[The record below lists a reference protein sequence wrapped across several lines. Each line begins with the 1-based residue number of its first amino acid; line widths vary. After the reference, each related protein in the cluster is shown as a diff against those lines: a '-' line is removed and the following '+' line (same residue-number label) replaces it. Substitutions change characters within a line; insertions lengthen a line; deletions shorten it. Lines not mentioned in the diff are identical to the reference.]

1 MKKTIITSAIT
12 AVALLVAPHAIAA
25 DKDFLKGKKLNIY
38 IGVSAGGIY
47 GTFARLM
54 SKHISKHLPNQAG
67 AIITSLRGA
76 GGTKA
81 MNYIYNVAPQ
91 NGTYAI
97 TPNGGIV
104 ERVLLGLGKPRY
116 DPLKMHWLG
125 GWGEAVN
132 SITIRKD
139 AGVNTI
145 QEAMQKEVILGAI
158 GRTSSTATI
167 PQLMNNV
174 LGTKFKIITGY
185 RGGSPIRKAIE
196 TGELN
201 GWAGQWLGWKLR
213 KADWIR
219 DGKIVT
225 LVQMGSKRHADL
237 PNVPLLS
244 DLAKNDEQRKLLD
257 FVAIKIADKAFVMG
271 PGVPKA
277 RAAAVGKAYMA
288 TLRDKDFLA
297 RMTKLQYTIDPIEGA
312 TITAHVKK
320 IMATPKPFVKKIKKA
335 LGFGGKKSK
344 KK

>member
-1 MKKTIITSAIT
+1 MKKTIITSAI
-12 AVALLVAPHAIAA
+12 AAAALLAAPHAIAA

-47 GTFARLM
+47 GTFARIM
-54 SKHISKHLPNQAG
+54 SKHISKNLPNQAG

-91 NGTYAI
+91 DGTYAI

-174 LGTKFKIITGY
+174 LGTRFKIITGY
-185 RGGSPIRKAIE
+185 RGGAPIRKAIE

-225 LVQMGSKRHADL
+225 LVQMATKRHPDL
-237 PNVPLLS
+237 PNVPLLT
-244 DLAKNDEQRKLLD
+244 DFATTPEQRDLFS
-257 FVAIKIADKAFVMG
+257 FVQTGVSDKAFVVA
-271 PGVPKA
+271 PRVPSD
-277 RAAAVGKAYMA
+277 RANALAKAYMDTLHDKKFLA
-288 TLRDKDFLA
+288 AMTKRSYIVDPVPGAKVQAFVNELMRTPKAKIEKLRDLMGLN
-297 RMTKLQYTIDPIEGA
+297 R
-312 TITAHVKK
+312 KK
-320 IMATPKPFVKKIKKA
+320 
-335 LGFGGKKSK
+335 
-344 KK
+344 